1 MTITNVVHGIWRY
14 GKPIIPCGTIRSLL
28 HHTNDAFDDI
38 VNVRKI
44 TLAITIVENLYR
56 LTFNQF
62 IGETITI
69 SKEERSKI
77 TTLMS
82 DQSSITLLFK
92 DNQLKGY
99 LIPEK
104 VEASFKQFP
113 GEKISENNAELKL
126 VSSSFLSI
134 PSDGDTQISIAYQNG
149 VHWMLSKINT
159 AMVEIFIIESL
170 QLMQNNQLLL

>member
-62 IGETITI
+62 IGETKICHVRPAGRPI
-69 SKEERSKI
+69 DRKETQSRGRNVIQLTVCMCHQFVGFLRSRIQTNRIIHFIARGKWYFRI
-77 TTLMS
+77 ATVNRRTRRIYQMLNRMMTTCL
-82 DQSSITLLFK
+82 K
-92 DNQLKGY
+92 DIEKGSVRPR
-99 LIPEK
+99 LT
-104 VEASFKQFP
+104 F
-113 GEKISENNAELKL
+113 
-126 VSSSFLSI
+126 
-134 PSDGDTQISIAYQNG
+134 
-149 VHWMLSKINT
+149 
-159 AMVEIFIIESL
+159 
-170 QLMQNNQLLL
+170 